1 MKIWN
6 SDFEIGAAIHRQVV
20 AEGGWMVH
28 SGERSFFERRLPD
41 GTFTRKFSAE
51 LMSRM
56 LANGRALKVYAASR
70 RASMARIGAEPPG
83 IGSSEAPATAK
94 PKTRRSASLRVQRKN
109 RF

>member
-41 GTFTRKFSAE
+41 GAFTRKFSAE

-56 LANGRALKVYAASR
+56 LTNGRALKVYAASR

-83 IGSSEAPATAK
+83 VGSSETPASAK
-94 PKTRRSASLRVQRKN
+94 PNTRRSAYAGVQR
-109 RF
+109 

>member
-56 LANGRALKVYAASR
+56 LANGRALKVYAADR
-70 RASMARIGAEPPG
+70 RRSMARVGSTPPG

-94 PKTRRSASLRVQRKN
+94 PNTRRSASLRVQRKN

>member
-20 AEGGWMVH
+20 AEGGLMVH

-41 GTFTRKFSAE
+41 GAFTRKFSAE

-56 LANGRALKVYAASR
+56 LTNGRALKVYAASR

-83 IGSSEAPATAK
+83 VGSSETPASAK
-94 PKTRRSASLRVQRKN
+94 PNTRRSAYAGVQR
-109 RF
+109 

>member
-28 SGERSFFERRLPD
+28 SGERSFFERRLDD
-41 GTFTRKFSAE
+41 GTFTRKFSPE

-56 LANGRALKVYAASR
+56 LANGRALKVYAAAR
-70 RASMARIGAEPPG
+70 RRSMDRIGAPPPG
-83 IGSSEAPATAK
+83 IGSSETPVEARPN
-94 PKTRRSASLRVQRKN
+94 TRRSASLRVQRRN

>member
-41 GTFTRKFSAE
+41 GTFTRKFSDD

-56 LANGRALKVYAASR
+56 LANGRALKVYAADR
-70 RASMARIGAEPPG
+70 RQSMARVGSTPPG

-94 PKTRRSASLRVQRKN
+94 PNTRRSAYAGVQR
-109 RF
+109 

>member
-28 SGERSFFERRLPD
+28 SGERSFFERRLDD
-41 GTFTRKFSAE
+41 GTFTRKFSPE

-56 LANGRALKVYAASR
+56 LANGRALKVYAAAR
-70 RASMARIGAEPPG
+70 RRSMDRIGAPPPG
-83 IGSSEAPATAK
+83 IGSSEPSAESK
-94 PKTRRSASLRVQRKN
+94 PNTRRSASLRVQRKN

>member
-1 MKIWN
+1 MKIWS
-6 SDFEIGAAIHRQVV
+6 SDYEVGAAIHRRVV

-56 LANGRALKVYAASR
+56 LANGRALKVYAADR
-70 RASMARIGAEPPG
+70 RQSMARVGSTPPG

-94 PKTRRSASLRVQRKN
+94 PNTRRSAYAGVQR
-109 RF
+109 

>member
-6 SDFEIGAAIHRQVV
+6 SDFEIGGAIHRQVV

-28 SGERSFFERRLPD
+28 SGERSFFERRLDD
-41 GTFTRKFSAE
+41 GTFTRKFSPE

-56 LANGRALKVYAASR
+56 LANGRALKVYAADR
-70 RASMARIGAEPPG
+70 RRSMERIALPPPG

-94 PKTRRSASLRVQRKN
+94 PNTRRSASLRVQRQN

>member
-56 LANGRALKVYAASR
+56 LANCRALKVYAADR
-70 RASMARIGAEPPG
+70 RQSMARVGSTPPG
-83 IGSSEAPATAK
+83 LGSSEAPATAK
-94 PKTRRSASLRVQRKN
+94 PNTRRSASLRVQRRN

>member
-1 MKIWN
+1 MIWS
-6 SDFEIGAAIHRQVV
+6 SDYEVGLQLHRRVV
-20 AEGGWMVH
+20 AEGGWMVR

-83 IGSSEAPATAK
+83 VGSSEPSTRGK
-94 PKTRRSASLRVQRKN
+94 PNTRRSAYAGVQR
-109 RF
+109 